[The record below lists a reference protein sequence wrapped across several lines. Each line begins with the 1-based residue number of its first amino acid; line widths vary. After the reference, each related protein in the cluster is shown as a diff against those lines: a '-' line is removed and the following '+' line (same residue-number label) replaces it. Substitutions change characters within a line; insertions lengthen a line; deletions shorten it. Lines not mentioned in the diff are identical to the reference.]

1 MAKSRK
7 YPCPA
12 GGYLQVRTDLVIQ
25 QFGELLRG
33 LRLPPH
39 WREMIREQMLEAAK
53 KQGLDVDSIE
63 REKERLRLKR
73 GRILKQHREGY
84 IDDEEFEGEM
94 AAVELALRAFEMPEV
109 DGVSLE
115 KVIEAGERLPGM
127 IALWDVA
134 TVEERRGML
143 GHIIQPEGLHYDV
156 ETKEIAAITPTPG
169 FLPILRLLEGVVEYN
184 EATGTLVTSRW
195 QLRNRRESH
204 YCQEVC
210 VTIYQVG
217 PSVQIC
223 LLGFYLSVRRVS
235 IGTLL
240 MSYICS

>member
-1 MAKSRK
+1 
-7 YPCPA
+7 
-12 GGYLQVRTDLVIQ
+12 
-25 QFGELLRG
+25 
-33 LRLPPH
+33 
-39 WREMIREQMLEAAK
+39 
-53 KQGLDVDSIE
+53 
-63 REKERLRLKR
+63 
-73 GRILKQHREGY
+73 
-84 IDDEEFEGEM
+84 
-94 AAVELALRAFEMPEV
+94 AVELALRAFEMPEV

-240 MSYICS
+240 MSYIDRKST